1 MRRPRVVLLSYVVP
15 HADIPHA
22 GGRYL
27 LALCQVLER
36 EVDLTF
42 LAPYTRVNAGAVA
55 APGAPANVVLVGS
68 PGRRLPAR
76 ILNRL
81 ALLADR
87 GLRPHDPGAPYLPF
101 VMGILR
107 DPAVRRTIRRA
118 DVLDLQWLDSIR
130 VLPVLRLLNRRARAV
145 GTFHDVQS
153 QSFSREP
160 ARDAR
165 ERRYWRR
172 MTRRA
177 QCHERRAVAGLDAVL
192 AFSPKDLTLLGDP
205 ANGALVLPPL
215 APGEAPAHPPA
226 GGVPTVLFVSYL
238 ARAENDQAARWLLAS
253 IWPRVLAAHPD
264 AALRIVGSGAA
275 PDLIE
280 QAAASRAVTLA
291 GFVPDLADE
300 YARAWVAIIPLLQ
313 GAGVKFKTV
322 EALWHGVPT
331 VTTTV
336 GAEGI
341 DGPDLFAGVSD
352 DAATLAAAVSTALA
366 DPAAA
371 AGQALRA
378 QAWVGR
384 TYGREQFV
392 ASIRRAISPAGH

>member
-1 MRRPRVVLLSYVVP
+1 MPRPRVVLLSYVVP

-36 EVDLTF
+36 EADLTF
-42 LAPYTRVNAGAVA
+42 LAPYTRVNAAAVA
-55 APGAPANVVLVGS
+55 SPGTPRNVVLVGA

-81 ALLADR
+81 ALVADR
-87 GLRPHDPGAPYLPF
+87 RLRPHDPGAPYLPF

-107 DPAVRRTIRRA
+107 DPGVRRAIREA
-118 DVLDLQWLDSIR
+118 DVLDLQWLDSVR
-130 VLPVLRLLNRRARAV
+130 VLPILRLLNRQARAV

-165 ERRYWRR
+165 ERRYWDR

-177 QCHERRAVAGLDAVL
+177 QRHERRGVAALDAVL
-192 AFSPKDLTLLGDP
+192 AFSPKDLALLGAP
-205 ANGALVLPPL
+205 RSGALVLPPL
-215 APGEAPAHPPA
+215 AHGEPPVRPLP

-238 ARAENDQAARWLLAS
+238 ARDENDQAARWLLAS
-253 IWPRVLAAHPD
+253 IWPRVLQEHPD
-264 AALRIVGSGAA
+264 AELRIVGAGAA
-275 PDLIE
+275 PDLIGE
-280 QAAASRAVTLA
+280 ADATPGVTLV
-291 GFVPDLADE
+291 GFVPDLSDE
-300 YARAWVAIIPLLQ
+300 YDRARVAIIPLRQ
-313 GAGVKFKTV
+313 GAGVKFKTI

-341 DGPDLFAGVSD
+341 DGPDLFASVSD
-352 DAATLAAAVSTALA
+352 DAHTLAAAVSSALA
-366 DPAAA
+366 NSAAA
-371 AGQALRA
+371 QVQALRA

-384 TYGREQFV
+384 TYGWEQFA
-392 ASIRRAISPAGH
+392 ASIRRAIGPAGR